1 MDMFDDMLIKDI
13 VPTAT
18 AAKQNIERVIAFGTI
33 RRDSN
38 PKDIIAYMKQGGRQ
52 VPFKHPAGKGKV
64 ACHCCTAFCNSL
76 QSVDCI
82 LQLACPITAAEGQRC
97 IVCAAVRILICRQIS
112 IRTHKRMLVLVF
124 PPDSASTD
132 FLDCRVEYALDALIG
147 RSREEN
153 ELTGDT
159 PFLLM

>member
-33 RRDSN
+33 GRDSN

-64 ACHCCTAFCNSL
+64 ACHCCTAFCNSI
-76 QSVDCI
+76 QWVECI
-82 LQLACPITAAEGQRC
+82 FQLACHISAAEGPRC
-97 IVCAAVRILICRQIS
+97 IVCTAVRILICGQIS
-112 IRTHKRMLVLVF
+112 ISTHQHMLVLAF
-124 PPDSASTD
+124 PPDFAADRFFGLQSGVCLGCAYWS
-132 FLDCRVEYALDALIG
+132 L
-147 RSREEN
+147 
-153 ELTGDT
+153 
-159 PFLLM
+159 